1 MKVAVVYDGK
11 VVQVLDIEDLSQ
23 LPETYTFEIN
33 GQQVTKQRN
42 EVKLLKVNAEVQV
55 GDVYVQGK
63 GIFRFVREYRGSG
76 RQYIGV

>member
-42 EVKLLKVNAEVQV
+42 EVKLLKVNANVQV
-55 GDVYVQGK
+55 GDIYVSGK
-63 GIFRFVREYRGSG
+63 GIFRFV
-76 RQYIGV
+76 GV